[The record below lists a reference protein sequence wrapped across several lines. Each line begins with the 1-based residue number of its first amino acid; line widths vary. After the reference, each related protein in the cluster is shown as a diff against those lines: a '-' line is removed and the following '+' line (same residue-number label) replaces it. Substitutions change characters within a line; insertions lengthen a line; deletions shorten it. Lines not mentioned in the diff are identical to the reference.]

1 MKFPQSIKTRGKSW
15 GQNFLIDANI
25 ANKIAVA
32 ARELSGVPAKCFEV
46 GAGTG
51 NLTSALLAQG
61 FEVVAVEKDAQL
73 VATLAPRFA
82 DMPVEVLHADVLQQ
96 DLPAGMRLCVG
107 NLPYSITTDILIWFK
122 NQRNKCKH
130 ALFMVQRELAERL
143 VAPPSTRAYGRIS
156 VLMQLLFKM
165 DMLFAVSANCFR
177 PIPKVSSAVISL
189 VALPSVF
196 SSSIE
201 ERNFERFTH
210 TLFHVGNKTL
220 AKTAKM
226 YGFYV
231 DQELAERRVRT
242 LTPDE
247 IKSLF
252 IKVNKDT
259 QKTH

>member
-1 MKFPQSIKTRGKSW
+1 MRGKHW

-32 ARELSGVPAKCFEV
+32 ARELSDVRSCFEI

-51 NLTSALLAQG
+51 NLTAALLAQG
-61 FEVVAVEKDAQL
+61 FEVIAVEKDTKL
-73 VATLAPRFA
+73 VATLATRFA
-82 DMPVEVLHADVLQQ
+82 DLPVNVLHADVLQQ
-96 DLPAGMRLCVG
+96 DLPAGMSLCVG
-107 NLPYSITTDILIWFK
+107 NLPYSITTDILMWFK
-122 NQRNKCKH
+122 KQRVKH
-130 ALFMVQRELAERL
+130 ALFMVQKELAERL
-143 VAPPSTRAYGRIS
+143 VATPATRTYGRIS

-165 DMLFAVSANCFR
+165 KILFTVSANCFR

-196 SSSIE
+196 NSSIE
-201 ERNFERFTH
+201 EHNFERFTH

-220 AKTAKM
+220 AKIAKM
-226 YGFYV
+226 YGFRV
-231 DQELAERRVRT
+231 DEELAERRVRT

-252 IKVNKDT
+252 IKVSKDT
-259 QKTH
+259 QKFNQTHS